1 MDGGC
6 NNITTFFFVF
16 FLNPSPS
23 HRTRHM
29 RGHFGI
35 VFHAQSNGEVT
46 VQNNWHGRRR
56 SWNLGI
62 NAQNKALDL
71 QLGSTFPFSSCARAF
86 GNISLDFLG
95 CTHPTWGVQNSKM
108 SLHQIKKLKIWSW
121 YENYFLPR
129 ETQDPI
135 HFRYNVR
142 SIALIQQCHLSD
154 KMVIHMCRD
163 FDHWNVP
170 DTPKKI
176 WDPYSLG
183 LFKSEL
189 TQIFKGTALFSSQ
202 SSIGSLQ
209 RKY

>member
-1 MDGGC
+1 M
-6 NNITTFFFVF
+6 
-16 FLNPSPS
+16 
-23 HRTRHM
+23 HRTRHW
-29 RGHFGI
+29 I
-35 VFHAQSNGEVT
+35 C
-46 VQNNWHGRRR
+46 NWGP
-56 SWNLGI
+56 L
-62 NAQNKALDL
+62 
-71 QLGSTFPFSSCARAF
+71 STFPLVLEPLEIFLK
-86 GNISLDFLG
+86 ISLDVPTLLG
-95 CTHPTWGVQNSKM
+95 GSKM

-176 WDPYSLG
+176 WAPYSLG